1 MKGTLADFCE
11 RPAAPMLEQKVEET
25 GLPISADGIQQRQ
38 AIDEWEQVRNSR
50 VVLKH
55 VDM

>member
-1 MKGTLADFCE
+1 MNGTLADFCE
-11 RPAAPMLEQKVEET
+11 RPTAPTLEQKVEET